1 MGTNDRCWLIIQK
14 LLRIAQPFR
23 ERNRAET
30 ICCSALKSICFMM
43 ISAAFAN
50 TSSHPHLSAS
60 PPTTA
65 DNFLVVMS
73 LTRSTTP
80 SAFDAKG
87 RKLSIKVF
95 DVFERL
101 VCQLHGD
108 SFLQPCLHK
117 CIFIVIFSF
126 NSKTALKEAHPE
138 REAKREYTV
147 YGRTCALSALKSCA
161 WGFLGQAHPRIL

>member
-1 MGTNDRCWLIIQK
+1 MLTNYS
-14 LLRIAQPFR
+14 
-23 ERNRAET
+23 EVAED
-30 ICCSALKSICFMM
+30 CSAVSRKKPSRSHLLLSLKSICFMM

-80 SAFDAKG
+80 SAFDAKE

-101 VCQLHGD
+101 VCQLYGD

-138 REAKREYTV
+138 REAKREHTV